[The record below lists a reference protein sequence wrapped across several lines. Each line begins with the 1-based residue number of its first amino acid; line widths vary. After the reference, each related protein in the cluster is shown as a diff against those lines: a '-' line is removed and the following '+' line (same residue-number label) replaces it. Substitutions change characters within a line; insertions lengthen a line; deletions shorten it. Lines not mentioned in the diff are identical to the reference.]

1 MNTILKVHSVI
12 LTLQSCLP
20 SEPIMIRTVPVT
32 AGLMSFALLFS
43 GCGGGGSG
51 GSTEAQPDL
60 SGVVEI
66 ESGTRVDSDTADDRR
81 VDLATAN
88 DSAMS
93 AQTLPPGATVGGYL
107 SSGSG
112 TYADFFQ
119 YFEDAVD
126 VYAVDLSPGDRI
138 AFQVFGSP
146 EELLSPGAAA
156 PERSLRILRRQAGT
170 VVEVTSQSASG
181 DLQPLVE
188 VLDDTFEPGSYL
200 VEVSTTNGIPFRYV
214 LSLAGEA
221 SASVMNTSYST
232 PPFMIDQ
239 AIVTVAPATGNQ
251 SVVAAMATSQRREL
265 GQGAWLLR
273 RDRPRNLATM
283 SSGQREHARQETL
296 DWVRELQ
303 QQPSVTSAEPN
314 YLFSAQ
320 QVSPD
325 NDPLYSRQWSL
336 PLIQTPL
343 AWQAAPN
350 AGADIGIAVMDTGVF
365 RSPPTAT
372 GDWHPDLSANVQLIP
387 GQIMDYVSGDLDID
401 REDSG
406 QRDTNPAD
414 PGDGKA
420 RSSNF
425 HGTHVA
431 GIAAAADNTLGVVGV
446 SPGATIYPVRVLGR
460 DGVGSSAD
468 LIEALNWAAGRNE
481 IDVINLSLG
490 GLGPSNALKQAIDA
504 AWNGGNGKLIV
515 AAAGNQGT
523 DEPTYPAAYPNVI
536 GVGAVDGGSVRASYS
551 NVGQSVDVVAPGGDA
566 SRDANQDGAA
576 DVIVSAWGRD
586 DTGSFEPGYA
596 GLQGTSMAAPHVAGI
611 YALMK
616 SEVPTLTPA
625 GFQSFLVNGDL
636 TDDVGPTFEYGA
648 GQINALAAMDAA
660 LDGNFPITLSS
671 SPTAIQFNAAVL
683 SEQLAFST
691 YPAGESVTITDV
703 DPGAPWLDVS
713 EPSNER
719 PLSLTVTADPEE
731 LEADGRYTAKLVITY
746 QADGAA
752 VATLTIPVSLRL
764 GSSPDE
770 RNAGRHY
777 VLLVSADDERDT
789 LEQAVVSASQGRYEF
804 AFDQVEPGDYF
815 LVAGSDMDNNGLI
828 CENGEACAEYPVNG
842 LPEKIVIGE
851 EPIGGVRLS
860 TSFRRPTI
868 TSLSLP
874 RVGFEG
880 YRLKSGAKSEAGGEP
895 IRNMEIS
902 R

>member
-1 MNTILKVHSVI
+1 
-12 LTLQSCLP
+12 
-20 SEPIMIRTVPVT
+20 MIRTVPAT
-32 AGLMSFALLFS
+32 AGLISFTLLFT
-43 GCGGGGSG
+43 GCGGGGGSG
-51 GSTEAQPDL
+51 GSSEAQPDL
-60 SGVVEI
+60 GGVVEI
-66 ESGTRVDSDTADDRR
+66 ESGTRVDSDTADDLR

-88 DSAMS
+88 NTAVS
-93 AQTLPPGATVGGYL
+93 AQTLPPDATVGGYL

-112 TYADFFQ
+112 TYANFFR

-126 VYAVDLSPGDRI
+126 VYAVELSPGDRI
-138 AFQVFGSP
+138 AFQVFSSQDD
-146 EELLSPGAAA
+146 LLPPGATA
-156 PERSLRILRRQAGT
+156 PERSLRILRQEAGSL
-170 VVEVTSQSASG
+170 VEVASQSAAG

-200 VEVSTTNGIPFRYV
+200 VEVSTTDGIPFRYV

-221 SASVMNTSYST
+221 SASVMNTSYAN
-232 PPFMIDQ
+232 PPFMIDE
-239 AIVTVAPATGNQ
+239 AVVSVEPTSANQ
-251 SVVAAMATSQRREL
+251 SLAASMASSQGKEL
-265 GQGAWLLR
+265 GAGTWLLR
-273 RDRPRNLATM
+273 RDRVRNLAAM
-283 SSGQREHARQETL
+283 SSGQRDRAREETL

-303 QQPSVTSAEPN
+303 QQSGVTSAEPN
-314 YLFSAQ
+314 YLYTTQ

-325 NDPLYSRQWSL
+325 NEPLYSRQWSL

-343 AWQAAPN
+343 AWQTAPN
-350 AGADIGIAVMDTGVF
+350 TGGDIGIAVMDTGVF
-365 RSPPTAT
+365 RSPPTAS
-372 GDWHPDLSANVQLIP
+372 GDWHPDLDANVELIS
-387 GQIMDYVSGDLDID
+387 GQTMDFVSGDLDID
-401 REDSG
+401 QEDNG

-414 PGDGKA
+414 PGDGKT

-431 GIAAAADNTLGVVGV
+431 GIAAAADNTLGIVGV

-468 LIEALNWAAGRNE
+468 LIAALNWAAGRNE

-490 GLGPSNALKQAIDA
+490 GLGPSTSLKQAVDA
-504 AWNGGNGKLIV
+504 AWNSGKLIV
-515 AAAGNQGT
+515 AAAGNQNT

-566 SRDANQDGAA
+566 SRDANQDGTA
-576 DVIVSAWGRD
+576 DVIVSTWGRD
-586 DTGSFEPGYA
+586 DTGTFEPGYA
-596 GLQGTSMAAPHVAGI
+596 GLQGTSMAAPHVAGV

-616 SEVPTLTPA
+616 AEFPDLTPT
-625 GFQSFLVNGDL
+625 GFRSFLINGDL
-636 TDDVGPTFEYGA
+636 TDDVGPAFEYGA

-671 SPTAIQFNAAVL
+671 SPTAIQFNAALL
-683 SEQLAFST
+683 SEQLVLST
-691 YPAGESVTITDV
+691 YPEGESVTITDV
-703 DPGAPWLDVS
+703 DSGEPWLKVS
-713 EPSNER
+713 ELSNEL
-719 PLSLTVTADPEE
+719 PLSLTVTADPTE
-731 LEADGRYTAKLVITY
+731 LEEGRYTSELVITY

-752 VATLTIPVSLRL
+752 AATLRIPVSLRL

-777 VLLVSADDERDT
+777 VLLVSADEERDT
-789 LEQAVVSASQGRYEF
+789 LEQAVVSASRGRYEF
-804 AFDQVEPGDYF
+804 AFDQVEAGEYF
-815 LVAGSDMDNNGLI
+815 LVAGTDMDNNGLI

-851 EPIGGVRLS
+851 EPLGGVRLS

-868 TSLSLP
+868 TALGLP

-880 YRLKSGAKSEAGGEP
+880 YRLKSGPKSESGGEP
-895 IRNMEIS
+895 IRNVES
-902 R
+902 TR

>member
-789 LEQAVVSASQGRYEF
+789 LEQAVVSASQG
-804 AFDQVEPGDYF
+804 
-815 LVAGSDMDNNGLI
+815 
-828 CENGEACAEYPVNG
+828 
-842 LPEKIVIGE
+842 
-851 EPIGGVRLS
+851 
-860 TSFRRPTI
+860 
-868 TSLSLP
+868 LSL
-874 RVGFEG
+874 
-880 YRLKSGAKSEAGGEP
+880 
-895 IRNMEIS
+895 IHI
-902 R
+902 

>member
-1 MNTILKVHSVI
+1 
-12 LTLQSCLP
+12 
-20 SEPIMIRTVPVT
+20 MIRTVPVT
-32 AGLMSFALLFS
+32 AGLISFTLLFA

-51 GSTEAQPDL
+51 GSSEAQPDL
-60 SGVVEI
+60 SGVIDI

-88 DSAMS
+88 NTAVS

-107 SSGSG
+107 SSGSD
-112 TYADFFQ
+112 TYANFFQ

-126 VYAVDLSPGDRI
+126 VYAVDLSPGDRVS
-138 AFQVFGSP
+138 FQVFSCP
-146 EELLSPGAAA
+146 EDLLPAGAAA
-156 PERSLRILRRQAGT
+156 PERSLRILKQQAGT
-170 VVEVTSQSASG
+170 VVEVASQSASG
-181 DLQPLVE
+181 DLRPLVE

-200 VEVSTTNGIPFRYV
+200 VEVSTTSGIPFRYV
-214 LSLAGEA
+214 LSLAGEGT
-221 SASVMNTSYST
+221 ASVMNTSYST
-232 PPFMIDQ
+232 PPFMIDE
-239 AIVTVAPATGNQ
+239 AVVTLAPASGNLP
-251 SVVAAMATSQRREL
+251 VIAAMATSQRREL
-265 GQGAWLLR
+265 GRGAWLVR

-283 SSGQREHARQETL
+283 SSGQRESARQETL
-296 DWVRELQ
+296 EWVRELQ
-303 QQPSVTSAEPN
+303 QQPGVTSAEPN
-314 YLFSAQ
+314 YLYSSQ

-343 AWQAAPN
+343 AWQAAPS

-431 GIAAAADNTLGVVGV
+431 GIAAAVDNTQGVVGV

-468 LIEALNWAAGRNE
+468 LIDALNWAAGRNE

-523 DEPTYPAAYPNVI
+523 DEPTYPAAYPNVV

-566 SRDANQDGAA
+566 SRDANQDGTA

-596 GLQGTSMAAPHVAGI
+596 GLQGTSMAAPHVAGV

-616 SEVPTLTPA
+616 AEVPTITPA

-636 TDDVGPTFEYGA
+636 TDDVGPAFEYGA

-660 LDGNFPITLSS
+660 LDGNFPITLGS

-683 SEQLAFST
+683 SEQLVFST
-691 YPAGESVTITDV
+691 YPEGESVTITDV

-713 EPSNER
+713 EPSDAR
-719 PLSLTVTADPEE
+719 PLSLTVTADPTQ
-731 LEADGRYTAKLVITY
+731 LGGDGRYMATLVITY
-746 QADGAA
+746 QADGAPA
-752 VATLTIPVSLRL
+752 ATLMIPVSLSL
-764 GSSPDE
+764 GSSSDE

-789 LEQAVVSASQGRYEF
+789 LEQAVVSASRGRYEF
-804 AFDQVEPGDYF
+804 AFDEVEAGEYF

-851 EPIGGVRLS
+851 EPVGGVRLS

-868 TSLSLP
+868 TSLGLP

-880 YRLKSGAKSEAGGEP
+880 YRLRSGPKSKTGGEP
-895 IRNMEIS
+895 IRNVES
-902 R
+902 TR